1 MLPVNFEG
9 VDVSVSLAAG
19 AGEAAGWVVVEI
31 FANGFSAGFVELEAL
46 VFSDAKGFMG
56 ALAGDVEEEDGAL
69 AGSVDFAGDENDC
82 AKTLD
87 VAESLVPLTVV
98 ESFTTWPFV
107 MGIVSKDFHS
117 LCEPTDAP
125 MA

>member
-9 VDVSVSLAAG
+9 VDVSVASAAG
-19 AGEAAGWVVVEI
+19 AGEAAGWAVVEI
-31 FANGFSAGFVELEAL
+31 FANGFSAGFEELEAL
-46 VFSDAKGFMG
+46 LFSDAKGFMG
-56 ALAGDVEEEDGAL
+56 ALAEADGAL
-69 AGSVDFAGDENDC
+69 AGSDDFAGDENDC

-98 ESFTTWPFV
+98 ESLTTWPFV
-107 MGIVSKDFHS
+107 MGIASRDFQS
-117 LCEPTDAP
+117 VCEPTGAP